1 MPPAITMERCPPSAG
16 MGARDQWNT
25 QQILAHYS
33 DEAFR
38 VWFNNPSRFLA
49 GKRPRDVFDSDPEV
63 VVAHAQYMYEA
74 EFFAG

>member
-1 MPPAITMERCPPSAG
+1 MPAIAWNAARDRLDCCPRSAWN
-16 MGARDQWNT
+16 GARHQRGIVPVIAWNT
-25 QQILAHYS
+25 H
-33 DEAFR
+33 
-38 VWFNNPSRFLA
+38 LA

>member
-1 MPPAITMERCPPSAG
+1 MARSGDIDPDPAHPAI
-16 MGARDQWNT
+16 ARAR
-25 QQILAHYS
+25 QILAHDS

-38 VWFNNPSRFLA
+38 VWFNNPSRVLA